1 MGFVKLYPDAR
12 LPTRATTNAAAYDLR
27 AYLEHDLY
35 IEPGETVLVK
45 TGVGVEMRPDQCG
58 IIMGRSGL
66 AKKYGISIAQ
76 GSGGLIDADY
86 TPPNEIGALLHNS
99 GRLPFLVIN
108 GDRIAQFLLTSYQ
121 TFGDEVDTVRTGGF
135 GSTGT

>member
-1 MGFVKLYPDAR
+1 MGFVKLYPDSR
-12 LPTRATTNAAAYDLR
+12 LPQRATANAAAYDLHAR
-27 AYLEHDLY
+27 LDQDLY
-35 IEPGETVLVK
+35 IAPGETVLIK
-45 TGVGVEMRPDQCG
+45 SGVGVEMRPDQCG

-66 AKKYGISIAQ
+66 AKKNGISIAQ

-86 TPPNEIGALLHNS
+86 TPPNEIGVLLHNS
-99 GRLPFLVIN
+99 GDKPFLVIN

-121 TFGDEVDTVRTGGF
+121 TFGDEVEVSRSGGF